1 MALLSNIVN
10 YLRSTLQRHLRTTTK
25 ETVTDSAIEKQYI
38 IYLDI
43 IGFKEY
49 LQDVSSNP
57 SKEQSLISFFE
68 YIKESYFHNAEVE
81 EINEQTYSTTFAGT
95 ILSDA
100 IVIGY
105 PYSLHKTRN
114 VQTNKRIPEK
124 FRYEEPH
131 TLQSIFNTFYSFIAD
146 ISSKALLDLGLM
158 VRGCIHY
165 ADTYIKPPIIFG
177 PGIIE
182 AYRFEQDHVRM
193 PAVFIHP
200 KILEREQ
207 DKNFIENDNKGFFN
221 RYEELYFL
229 DQEHLITGQN
239 GEAVKK
245 IIESGL
251 EASTV
256 HHHKAKWQWL
266 LDSTEGKFRRK

>member
-1 MALLSNIVN
+1 MFSNIVN
-10 YLRSTLQRHLRTTTK
+10 YMRSALQHDSGKATK
-25 ETVTDSAIEKQYI
+25 KAVTASEIEKQYI

-49 LQDVSSNP
+49 IQDVSSNH

-81 EINEQTYSTTFAGT
+81 EINEQNYSTTFAGT

-100 IVIGY
+100 LVIGY

-177 PGIIE
+177 PGVIE
-182 AYRFEQDHVRM
+182 AYRFEQDHIRM

-200 KILEREQ
+200 KVLESEQ
-207 DKNFIENDNKGFFN
+207 DKIFIENDDKGFFN

-229 DQEHLITGQN
+229 DQAYLTSGQN
-239 GEAVKK
+239 GNAVKNA
-245 IIESGL
+245 IESGL
-251 EASTV
+251 RSSTV